1 MAATNFQSLI
11 RVALFSFLCA
21 FDINRRIQIAPR
33 LPNDV
38 RGNALGFCNGIL
50 SHGVAVLFGPRAT
63 KLNLTTS
70 AGFNK
75 TKSALN
81 KPSKR
86 GFTSLAIPGHDPP
99 IDLTIFVDIA
109 VNPGPS
115 PTLVSS
121 FNSTASSAWLSNL
134 HTGSSRLDNSTLPRI
149 SYNRRFLMGLRPCS
163 VKPSLSTLKSLKS
176 FGILKFRGKRA
187 GRRKIRTLISDRST
201 FSEFRFAAYEC
212 QQMQFDYHP
221 VAITIE

>member
-1 MAATNFQSLI
+1 MIVFRLGKCWKALLPDIITLLFLSILAGTYFAKRGWAFVAKKSGKAISVPANVSGSVEPPEPLQAPVMAATNFQSLI

-38 RGNALGFCNGIL
+38 RGNALGFCNGTL
-50 SHGVAVLFGPRAT
+50 SHGVAVLFRPRAT

-115 PTLVSS
+115 PTLVRPS
-121 FNSTASSAWLSNL
+121 F
-134 HTGSSRLDNSTLPRI
+134 
-149 SYNRRFLMGLRPCS
+149 
-163 VKPSLSTLKSLKS
+163 
-176 FGILKFRGKRA
+176 
-187 GRRKIRTLISDRST
+187 
-201 FSEFRFAAYEC
+201 
-212 QQMQFDYHP
+212 
-221 VAITIE
+221 